1 MARLGTNPSR
11 GQQLGFTPPRVTVA
25 VLVYAPNQAGYFQ
38 HRLDVTRLTIESILA
53 NTPEPFELLV
63 FDNGSCQEMTD
74 FLKAL
79 NQAGK
84 IDTLVLSQQNIGKLN
99 ALWRIANLAQGE
111 VIAYTDD
118 DVYHLPGW
126 LPKHLQVLDTYP
138 KVGAVTGFYIKQRV
152 VMSSESTL
160 AWVKDYEKE
169 HPNLVQRGNLIPR
182 KWEEEYMDNSG
193 RTEERYQSEIAG
205 VEDILVDFQGV
216 KAWVSAHHFQVLV
229 PKSVF
234 LEVLSEM
241 LDDGWSDLMMGRMVE
256 MDDRMDAKGY
266 LRLTTHEQTMRLL
279 GNAIDDEVK
288 ALAAKDGIAT
298 ESALTGTA
306 PEKAGG
312 LWASAFVR
320 KLAQRVLNWLYRG
333 LHENRRSE

>member
-11 GQQLGFTPPRVTVA
+11 GQHLEFKPSRVTVA

-38 HRLDVTRLTIESILA
+38 HRLDVTRLTLESILM

-63 FDNGSCQEMTD
+63 FDNGSCKEMTD
-74 FLKAL
+74 FLKEL

-126 LPKHLQVLDTYP
+126 LPKHLEILDTYP
-138 KVGAVTGFYIKQRV
+138 NVGAVTGFYIKQRV

-160 AWVKDYEKE
+160 KWVEELEKE
-169 HPNLVQRGNLIPR
+169 HPDTVQRGNLIPR
-182 KWEEEYMDNSG
+182 KWEDEYMDNSG
-193 RTEERYQSEIAG
+193 RTQERYQSEIAG
-205 VEDILVDFQGV
+205 VEDILVDYEGV
-216 KAWVSAHHFQVLV
+216 KAWVSAHHFQVLI
-229 PKSVF
+229 PKRVL

-241 LDDGWSDLMMGRMVE
+241 LEDGWSDLMMGRMVE

-266 LRLTTHEQTMRLL
+266 LRLTTHDQTMRLL

-288 ALAAKDGIAT
+288 ALAAKDGITT
-298 ESALTGTA
+298 EAALTGIAT
-306 PEKAGG
+306 EKAGG
-312 LWASAFVR
+312 LWGNAVVR
-320 KLAQRVLNWLYRG
+320 KLAQRTINWLYRG

>member
-11 GQQLGFTPPRVTVA
+11 GQHLEFKPSRVTVA

-38 HRLDVTRLTIESILA
+38 HRLDVTRLTLESILM

-63 FDNGSCQEMTD
+63 FDNGSCKEMTD
-74 FLKAL
+74 FLKEL

-126 LPKHLQVLDTYP
+126 LPKHLQILDTYP
-138 KVGAVTGFYIKQRV
+138 NVGAVTGFYIKQRV
-152 VMSSESTL
+152 VMSSDNTL
-160 AWVKDYEKE
+160 QWVADYEKD
-169 HPNLVQRGNLIPR
+169 HPEMVQRGNLIPR
-182 KWEEEYMDNSG
+182 KWEDEYMDNSG
-193 RTEERYQSEIAG
+193 RTQERYQSEIAG
-205 VEDILVDFQGV
+205 VEDILVDYEGV
-216 KAWVSAHHFQVLV
+216 KAWVSAHHFQVLI
-229 PKSVF
+229 PKRVL

-241 LDDGWSDLMMGRMVE
+241 LEDGWSDLMMGRMVE
-256 MDDRMDAKGY
+256 LDDRMDAKGY
-266 LRLTTHEQTMRLL
+266 LRLTTHDQTMRLL

-288 ALAAKDGIAT
+288 ALAAKDGITT
-298 ESALTGTA
+298 ESAVSTA
-306 PEKAGG
+306 DSIKPAG
-312 LWASAFVR
+312 LWGSKLVQ
-320 KLAQRVLNWLYRG
+320 KLAQRTINWLYRG